1 MNSNNRFALRRG
13 WRALLALVA
22 VGAAAGVTAQTYP
35 AKPILVISPYA
46 GGGGADAV
54 VRIVT
59 QRAGTLLGQQFVIEP
74 RSGAGG
80 NIAAEAVVRA
90 APDGYTLLF
99 ATPLLTINASLYRKL
114 NFDPVKNL
122 TVVAISV
129 TGPYVMYATGN
140 LPIKTAADFVALARA
155 QPGKL
160 NYGSLGVGTGPH
172 LGIALFASMAGIELT
187 HVPYRGFGQILP
199 DLVSGQV
206 HLALNAIG
214 VADGFVK
221 EGKVKML
228 GFTSAK
234 RLPGFPDVPA
244 IAEAVPGFEVGGW
257 YGFAAPAGTPAAIV
271 ERLNS
276 EFVRAVNTPEVAE
289 RFAKLG
295 LFPENWN
302 LAEAANFFGRE
313 TEKWGRAVKA
323 AGAKVD
329 E

>member
-1 MNSNNRFALRRG
+1 MHPFRYLKTTTPGIVLGLA
-13 WRALLALVA
+13 ALLACT
-22 VGAAAGVTAQTYP
+22 AATAQSYP
-35 AKPILVISPYA
+35 TKPILVISPYA

-54 VRIVT
+54 VRLVT
-59 QRAGTLLGQQFVIEP
+59 QYAGTLLGQQFVIEP

-80 NIAAEAVVRA
+80 NIAAEAVVK
-90 APDGYTLLF
+90 APADGYTLLF
-99 ATPLLTINASLYRKL
+99 ATPLLAINASLYRKL
-114 NFDPVKNL
+114 NFDPQKNL
-122 TVVAISV
+122 TIAAVSV

-140 LPIKTAADFVALARA
+140 LPIKNAADFIA
-155 QPGKL
+155 QAKANPGKL

-172 LGIALFASMAGIELT
+172 LGIALFASMAGIQLT

-228 GFTSAK
+228 GFTSSK
-234 RLPGFPDVPA
+234 RMPGFPDVPA
-244 IAEAVPGFEVGGW
+244 IAETVPGFEVGGW
-257 YGFAAPAGTPAAIV
+257 YGFATPAGTPPAIV
-271 ERLNS
+271 ERLNAD
-276 EFVRAVNTPEVAE
+276 FVRAVNMPEVSE
-289 RFAKLG
+289 RMVKMG

-302 LAEAANFFGRE
+302 LADSAKFFGRE
-313 TEKWGRAVKA
+313 VDKWGRAVKA
-323 AGAKVD
+323 AGARVD

>member
-1 MNSNNRFALRRG
+1 MRPLRSLTTKALGIALGFA
-13 WRALLALVA
+13 ALLASVA
-22 VGAAAGVTAQTYP
+22 ATAQTYP
-35 AKPILVISPYA
+35 TKPILVISPYA

-54 VRIVT
+54 VRLVT
-59 QRAGTLLGQQFVIEP
+59 QYAGTLLGQQFVIEP

-80 NIAAEAVVRA
+80 NIAAEAVVKSPA
-90 APDGYTLLF
+90 DGYSLLF
-99 ATPLLTINASLYRKL
+99 ATPLLAINASLYRKL
-114 NFDPVKNL
+114 NYDPQKNL
-122 TVVAISV
+122 TITAVSV

-140 LPIKTAADFVALARA
+140 LPMKNAADFIVQAKAN
-155 QPGKL
+155 PGRL

-172 LGIALFASMAGIELT
+172 LGLALFASMAGIEIT

-214 VADGFVK
+214 VADGFVQQ
-221 EGKVKML
+221 GKVKML

-244 IAEAVPGFEVGGW
+244 IAETVPGFEVGGW
-257 YGFAAPAGTPAAIV
+257 YGFAAPAGTPPAIV
-271 ERLNS
+271 ERLNAD
-276 EFVRAVNTPEVAE
+276 FVRAVNMPEVSE
-289 RFAKLG
+289 RILKMG
-295 LFPENWN
+295 LFPESWN
-302 LAEAANFFGRE
+302 RADSAKYFARE
-313 TEKWGRAVKA
+313 VDKWGRAVKA